1 MMRRL
6 RPALNPILLKELR
19 QAVRSRFITV
29 SYCLFLLLLVMVTG
43 GVLWSGAAA
52 MLADPGAMLGAGRG
66 LFQALFAPLSLV
78 CILFVPAYT
87 GIRLAAELGTGNMD
101 LQFVTRL
108 TPGAVLRGKLLCGIA
123 LSSLMV
129 SAALPFL
136 TLTFRLGGIDLPS
149 AFVVLAMLLAM
160 GIFATLFA
168 LMLATLPG
176 NRVWRIVIGLAGAG
190 TLLNWMMMVNM
201 GAAGMIATGIG
212 SQLATAE
219 FWQVTVL
226 IVLGAV
232 AVGGL
237 FFMLA
242 AARISPPA
250 SNRALPVR
258 IWMSASWLVTGLVFA
273 GLAIHKQDDEY
284 LMPWIVL
291 SCLLSMAAM
300 GVACSER
307 TGLSRRVR
315 RAIPRRRLLRLLVF
329 PFFSGADSGMLWALL
344 VGGGTLLI
352 ARLLEGLFV
361 GSSLISDTQIV
372 LAGLLA
378 YTFAYCHTARL
389 LQHPLRKWL
398 PDHAVWVLA
407 LVLLA
412 AGMLTPVIVG
422 MSDRAL
428 MAHSL
433 GAWTAGNPV
442 ALVYPQHRW
451 DALRF
456 AGIWSAVLLVAYLLR
471 ALGTLRAFA
480 PLEPD
485 GARQA
490 SGDAS
495 PAVGQP

>member
-1 MMRRL
+1 MIRRL

-43 GVLWSGAAA
+43 GVLWSRTSA

-123 LSSLMV
+123 LGSLMV

-160 GIFATLFA
+160 GLFATLFA

-176 NRVWRIVIGLAGAG
+176 NRVWRILIGLAGGG
-190 TLLNWMMMVNM
+190 TLFNWMMMLNM
-201 GAAGMIATGIG
+201 GVAGMIATGIG
-212 SQLATAE
+212 SQLATAQ
-219 FWQVTVL
+219 FWQVAVL
-226 IVLGAV
+226 IVLGGI

-242 AARISPPA
+242 TARISPPTA
-250 SNRALPVR
+250 NRALPVR
-258 IWMSASWLVTGLVFA
+258 IWMSAAWLVTGLVFA
-273 GLAIHKQDDEY
+273 GLAIYKREVAY
-284 LMPWIVL
+284 LIPWIVL

-307 TGLSRRVR
+307 TTLSRRVR
-315 RAIPRRRLLRLLVF
+315 RAIPRRRVWRLLVF
-329 PFFSGADSGMLWALL
+329 PFFSGADSGMLWAVLL
-344 VGGGTLLI
+344 GGGTLLI
-352 ARLLEGLFV
+352 ARRLEDGFARLSFD
-361 GSSLISDTQIV
+361 SDTEMV

-378 YTFAYCHTARL
+378 YTFAYCQTARL
-389 LQHPLRKWL
+389 LQYPLRKWL
-398 PDHAVWVLA
+398 PDKAVWVLA

-412 AGMLTPVIVG
+412 AGMLTPVLVG

-428 MAHSL
+428 MAHAL

-442 ALVYPQHRW
+442 ALFYPQHRW
-451 DALRF
+451 GALRV
-456 AGIWSAVLLVAYLLR
+456 AGVWSGVLLIPYLLR
-471 ALGTLRAFA
+471 TLGTLRAFA

-485 GARQA
+485 GVRQA
-490 SGDAS
+490 PGDAAL
-495 PAVGQP
+495 AVGQP